1 MTNTE
6 PTTTHHHE
14 ASSLSVA
21 ISSAILL
28 AFVIG
33 FVQLIIYYIMA
44 ESIIQGM
51 GVTNTNSMWPHANS
65 YLKIRALGTPAA
77 TLWLVVNGIFRGL
90 GDTKTPLIWS
100 LVFTGLN
107 AILDPLFIFTLKF
120 GASGAAAGTALAQYI
135 ALIPLLYA
143 LNRKCRIDIVGRISE
158 LNQTLKEYVKAGSLV
173 FLRTVGKVLAYSV
186 CAREAALLGAIAA
199 ATYNITFQ
207 LGFATTQICE
217 SIAVAVQTLLARE
230 LSSIPDTTTT
240 TASRREVNQRSYGI
254 KHLIRHSIVT
264 GGAIAF
270 FLSSVTYL
278 QQDKVLN
285 GLTSSTAIRAC
296 AKGIFPAVL
305 LTQVLKGLA
314 YPVNGI
320 IMGGLDWKFT
330 MFAMWASNLVCLL
343 LLRLSG
349 NMTLNKIWYSLA
361 AFMGTQ
367 VVTGLIR
374 VQSRTGVWKILK

>member
-1 MTNTE
+1 
-6 PTTTHHHE
+6 
-14 ASSLSVA
+14 
-21 ISSAILL
+21 
-28 AFVIG
+28 
-33 FVQLIIYYIMA
+33 
-44 ESIIQGM
+44 
-51 GVTNTNSMWPHANS
+51 
-65 YLKIRALGTPAA
+65 
-77 TLWLVVNGIFRGL
+77 
-90 GDTKTPLIWS
+90 

-186 CAREAALLGAIAA
+186 CARQAALLGAIAA

-230 LSSIPDTTTT
+230 LSSIPDTATVSTTT
-240 TASRREVNQRSYGI
+240 TASQRQVNQRAYGV

-305 LTQVLKGLA
+305 LTQGK
-314 YPVNGI
+314 
-320 IMGGLDWKFT
+320 
-330 MFAMWASNLVCLL
+330 
-343 LLRLSG
+343 LS
-349 NMTLNKIWYSLA
+349 
-361 AFMGTQ
+361 
-367 VVTGLIR
+367 
-374 VQSRTGVWKILK
+374 

>member
-1 MTNTE
+1 M
-6 PTTTHHHE
+6 
-14 ASSLSVA
+14 
-21 ISSAILL
+21 
-28 AFVIG
+28 
-33 FVQLIIYYIMA
+33 
-44 ESIIQGM
+44 
-51 GVTNTNSMWPHANS
+51 
-65 YLKIRALGTPAA
+65 
-77 TLWLVVNGIFRGL
+77 

-240 TASRREVNQRSYGI
+240 TASRREVNQRAYGI

-305 LTQVLKGLA
+305 LTQGKR
-314 YPVNGI
+314 
-320 IMGGLDWKFT
+320 
-330 MFAMWASNLVCLL
+330 S
-343 LLRLSG
+343 
-349 NMTLNKIWYSLA
+349 
-361 AFMGTQ
+361 
-367 VVTGLIR
+367 
-374 VQSRTGVWKILK
+374 